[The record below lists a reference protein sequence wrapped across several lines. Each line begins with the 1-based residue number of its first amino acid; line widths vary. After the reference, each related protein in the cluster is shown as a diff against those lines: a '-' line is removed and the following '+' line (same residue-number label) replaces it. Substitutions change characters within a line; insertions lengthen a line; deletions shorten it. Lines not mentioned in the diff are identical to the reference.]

1 MKKLPWI
8 RKLLPAL
15 AVLLLLA
22 ALWFVFT
29 RTGPLAPIQ
38 VTVGQVDEG
47 SVMPQRYWH
56 TSVMCSS
63 KCLFVLNFMAIHK
76 AKSPKNCSCHLAVSK
91 PI

>member
-29 RTGPLAPIQ
+29 RTGPLAPTQ
-38 VTVGQVDEG
+38 VTVA
-47 SVMPQRYWH
+47 R
-56 TSVMCSS
+56 
-63 KCLFVLNFMAIHK
+63 
-76 AKSPKNCSCHLAVSK
+76 
-91 PI
+91 